1 MPRKPRK
8 QQRNTALTLSDT
20 RVDRAIRLLELLSST
35 EDSLVAANEAAR
47 QLACTDAQLDEA
59 IELISA
65 LADRESGAR
74 AVIFRDHG
82 DIVLAGD
89 GAHLTPLR
97 LSLGEGAVLAHVMGS
112 LALDANVRDRLSRAL
127 LPLAHT
133 GGDAPLVAG
142 STSFGTHY
150 PALRRALEDH
160 RRCRISY
167 RSHGETAP
175 RGRVV
180 DPLSIDVTGDGAY
193 LLAQDV
199 EKNAPRRYRLER
211 IGRVEVLDEPARS
224 AACAVPA
231 VADSLRAS
239 GTAIELEIAPDK
251 PVPAWSG
258 IEQARPL
265 ADGSTRFTVRTSSL
279 PWLYDHVLAA
289 GGAMRIIAP
298 ADARE
303 GLVSYARSL

>member
-35 EDSLVAANEAAR
+35 EDSLIATDEAAR
-47 QLACTDAQLDEA
+47 QLVCTDAQLDEA

-65 LADRESGAR
+65 LADRKSGAR

-112 LALDANVRDRLSRAL
+112 LALDADVRDRLSRAL
-127 LPLAHT
+127 LPLTRAGT
-133 GGDAPLVAG
+133 DAPLVAG
-142 STSFGTHY
+142 STSFGAHY
-150 PALRRALEDH
+150 PSLRRALEDR

-175 RGRVV
+175 RERIV

-193 LLAQDV
+193 LLAHDV
-199 EKNAPRRYRLER
+199 EKDAPRRYRLER

-224 AACAVPA
+224 AERPVPA

-239 GTAIELEIAPDK
+239 GTAVELEIAPGE

-258 IEQARPL
+258 VEEARAMP
-265 ADGSTRFTVRTSSL
+265 GGTTRLTVRASSL

-289 GGAMRIIAP
+289 GGAMRIISP

-303 GLVSYARSL
+303 GLASYARSL